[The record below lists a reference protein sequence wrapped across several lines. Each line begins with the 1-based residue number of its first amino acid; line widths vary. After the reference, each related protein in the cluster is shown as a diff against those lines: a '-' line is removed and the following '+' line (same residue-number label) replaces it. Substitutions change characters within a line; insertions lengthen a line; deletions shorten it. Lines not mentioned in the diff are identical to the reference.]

1 MMPKTHGE
9 TTAGNAEKGSDLP
22 KILIYAKFPVL
33 RIDNTFK

>member
-1 MMPKTHGE
+1 MPKTHGG
-9 TTAGNAEKGSDLP
+9 TTAGSAEKGSDLP